1 MDKTIVIG
9 ITYDGF
15 SVGNEDWEVFVG
27 QEDDVEGKLDRI
39 FTNLGY
45 TVEFRED
52 Y

>member
-15 SVGNEDWEVFVG
+15 TIRHEDWEVFVG

-39 FTNLGY
+39 FTKLGY